1 MASFDKYSNY
11 TKETSFSSVVF
22 GSDKPVLEVE
32 LNEMQQIFNSKI
44 GKILKI
50 IGTRA
55 LFLVKPTYNA
65 SQKKFTL
72 NNTIAIAGDYLVEID
87 TATVTYSATNKQIYL
102 KLEEIEVNS
111 STELHAY
118 GNTGGVV
125 IANSIKDS
133 RMPGE
138 TTRRKCF
145 VYTLEAGTEVP
156 TDTETVKYVSIALAS
171 SDGSISYTDYL
182 NQRKNG
188 AVLNSKSIV
197 AELSEIEKTLDGLFD
212 GTKTVSN
219 ANKVGGKPAS
229 DFALAEDLKY
239 KIMSQD
245 ELSTTISKIATVQDL
260 LSQMENKSV
269 LHAFTNVS
277 PTWYPPNIPASGCV
291 LTVIM
296 YSTTRVSFHLTNI
309 VDCTQTYIAGYNG
322 TNFTGWYL
330 TSQTS
335 VVATASVEE

>member
-22 GSDKPVLEVE
+22 GADKPLLEVE

-44 GKILKI
+44 GRILKI

-55 LFLVKPTYNA
+55 LFLVKPSYNA

-72 NNTIAIAGDYLVEID
+72 GNTLVIAGDYIVEVD
-87 TATVTYSATNKQIYL
+87 TATVTYSATDNQIYI
-102 KLEEIEVNS
+102 KLEEIDVDYNS
-111 STELHAY
+111 TLRSY
-118 GNTGGVV
+118 GNTDGVA
-125 IANSIKDS
+125 IANSIIDT

-138 TTRRKCF
+138 TTKRKCF
-145 VYTLEAGTEVP
+145 AYTLEAGTSVP
-156 TDTETVKYVSIALAS
+156 TDTETVKYVSIAVS
-171 SDGSISYTDYL
+171 SSGGSISYTDYL

-197 AELSEIEKTLDGLFD
+197 AELREIVTTLDGLFD

-219 ANKVGGKPAS
+219 ANKVGGKSAS

-245 ELSTTISKIATVQDL
+245 ELSTSISKIATVQDL
-260 LSQMENKSV
+260 LSQMENKSI

-277 PTWYPPNIPASGCV
+277 PTWYPTNIPASGCV

-309 VDCTQTYIAGYNG
+309 VDCSQTYTAGYNG

-330 TSQTS
+330 TTQTP
-335 VVATASVEE
+335 VATASVE